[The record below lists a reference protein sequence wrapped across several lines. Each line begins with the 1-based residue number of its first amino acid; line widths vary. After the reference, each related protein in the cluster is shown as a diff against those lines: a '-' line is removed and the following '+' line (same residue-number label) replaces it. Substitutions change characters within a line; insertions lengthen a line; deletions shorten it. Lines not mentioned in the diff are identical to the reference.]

1 VSVALPPS
9 APLPDRSRPTVRS
22 SLAPM
27 SAIPDPLAAPCK
39 GADLGPLL
47 DALAAPPERLRAEI
61 PTLWPSLAR
70 RAGRTPLSGRVEAG
84 DAIADLSAWRRC
96 DAVGAALLFR
106 AEPLPA
112 GLVLDLFLKGDLE
125 EKTAATRALVLLPL
139 REDAA
144 KVLEELQRSNVVAH
158 FEAGVLDGNLLA
170 RALDAGLLDRGRFDR
185 LVLKAAFLD
194 LPLDRMIGVLER
206 PGPNLS
212 RMLQDLATE
221 REAAGRAVW
230 RDTCRLIAGAPV
242 DGTVGRLLGALEH
255 GDDRTRL
262 AAARG
267 LAVLKRA
274 DLRPFVEERRRRE
287 TRPEIREA
295 LADAFPADAL

>member
-1 VSVALPPS
+1 
-9 APLPDRSRPTVRS
+9 
-22 SLAPM
+22 M
-27 SAIPDPLAAPCK
+27 IPEPLAAACR

-47 DALAAPPERLRAEI
+47 DALASSPERLRGEI
-61 PTLWPSLAR
+61 PGLWASLVR
-70 RAGRTPLSGRVEAG
+70 RAGRAPLSGIARVG
-84 DAIADLSAWRRC
+84 DAVADLAAWRRC

-112 GLVLDLFLKGDLE
+112 GLVLDLYRAGDLE
-125 EKTAATRALVLLPL
+125 EKTAAVRALVLLPL
-139 REDAA
+139 REEVPKALD
-144 KVLEELQRSNVVAH
+144 ELQRSNVVAH

-170 RALDAGLLDRGRFDR
+170 RALDAGAISRDRFDR

-194 LPLDRMIGVLER
+194 LPLDRMTGVLER

-267 LAVLKRA
+267 LASLRRA

-295 LADAFPADAL
+295 LDRA

>member
-1 VSVALPPS
+1 
-9 APLPDRSRPTVRS
+9 
-22 SLAPM
+22 M
-27 SAIPDPLAAPCK
+27 IPEPLAAACR

-47 DALAAPPERLRAEI
+47 DALASPPERLRSEI
-61 PTLWPSLAR
+61 PALWPSLSR
-70 RAGRTPLSGRVEAG
+70 RAGRAPLSGTARVGEAV
-84 DAIADLSAWRRC
+84 ADLSAWRRC

-112 GLVLDLFLKGDLE
+112 GFVLDLYRSGDLE
-125 EKTAATRALVLLPL
+125 EKTAAVRALVLLPL
-139 REDAA
+139 RDDVPAA
-144 KVLEELQRSNVVAH
+144 LDELQRSNVVAH
-158 FEAGVLDGNLLA
+158 FEAGVLDGNLLV
-170 RALDAGLLDRGRFDR
+170 RALDAGAISRDRFDR

-194 LPLDRMIGVLER
+194 LPLDRMVGVVDR
-206 PGPNLS
+206 PGPQLS

-230 RDTCRLIAGAPV
+230 RDTCRLIARAPV

-267 LAVLKRA
+267 LAALKRA

-287 TRPEIREA
+287 TRPEI
-295 LADAFPADAL
+295 LDALDRT